1 MASKPSGFFWPRR
14 EPAQYLCGDVG
25 GKRVKEEVRGCEEG
39 PVGVQR
45 DFWYFVAC
53 YGKLL

>member
-14 EPAQYLCGDVG
+14 EPVQYLCGDVG

-39 PVGVQR
+39 PVGV
-45 DFWYFVAC
+45 
-53 YGKLL
+53 